1 MKKALIALIASS
13 LFIGLYGCGDAKEK
27 ALETSAPKTDPNATT
42 FKEGGKPKDV
52 GAREPGTPGG
62 PEGPAMKPEGT

>member
-1 MKKALIALIASS
+1 MKKALIVLIAAT
-13 LFIGLYGCGDAKEK
+13 FAFGLIGCGDAKEK

-52 GAREPGTPGG
+52 GAREPGSLGG
-62 PEGPAMKPEGT
+62 PEGPALKPEGT

>member
-1 MKKALIALIASS
+1 MKPALVALLAS
-13 LFIGLYGCGDAKEK
+13 LVLAALVGCGDPKEK
-27 ALETSAPKTDPNATT
+27 ALETSAPKTDSNATT